1 MRFSDFILF
10 ALLVAFAS
18 AIGSS
23 VWHALLMFGQ
33 HAALAMFGGQG

>member
-1 MRFSDFILF
+1 MRASDFILF

-23 VWHALLMFGQ
+23 VGSAILSVHVAPLIEVLR
-33 HAALAMFGGQG
+33 

>member
-1 MRFSDFILF
+1 MKASDFILF

-23 VWHALLMFGQ
+23 VGTAILSVHVEPLVRVLR
-33 HAALAMFGGQG
+33 